1 MTVQQ
6 FHRAGTAG
14 TAGGALT
21 EDALAEHAFV
31 DDAFAEVARA
41 FEENF
46 AAGAEVGAAVCVY
59 HRGRPVV
66 DLWAGWADPDRT
78 DPWRAGTL
86 GVLASPT
93 KALVTAAFLHLA
105 ERDGLDL
112 DEPVAEVWPEFAAHG
127 KAGITPRMILSHRSG
142 VVCLDHAPLT
152 LAALR
157 AHTPVAEALAAARP
171 EWEPG
176 TAHGYHAT
184 TYGHLLSELIRR
196 RTGLTAGRYFA
207 RHLAGPLGLDA
218 HIGLPDGAGAH
229 LATML
234 ESKAEALMA
243 GADPGEVEELRE
255 PSTLT
260 YRATIG
266 SMSQD
271 PADPAVEDPS
281 YGGLASAHALAR
293 LFAALVGEVDGI
305 RLIGPERTAELAR
318 PHSGGPCKVMLT
330 PLTWGLGVQLADS
343 AVFPADAGLKNSFG
357 LSGANG
363 VFTFADPERELAF
376 GYVPNMGSSVMGSMD
391 GRIRRLVEAVFR
403 SVDRIQ

>member
-1 MTVQQ
+1 MQQ
-6 FHRAGTAG
+6 YPQAG
-14 TAGGALT
+14 
-21 EDALAEHAFV
+21 LAE
-31 DDAFAEVARA
+31 DAFADVARA

-46 AAGAEVGAAVCVY
+46 AAGEEVGAAVCVY

-66 DLWAGWADPDRT
+66 DLWAGWSDPDRS
-78 DPWRAGTL
+78 DPWRAGTV

-93 KALVTAAFLHLA
+93 KALVTAAFLHLWQ
-105 ERDGLDL
+105 EQGLDL
-112 DEPVAEVWPEFAAHG
+112 DEPVAVHWPEFAANG
-127 KAGITPRMILSHRSG
+127 KAAITPRMILSHRSG
-142 VVCLDHAPLT
+142 VVCLDHAPLS

-171 EWEPG
+171 EWEPD

-184 TYGHLLSELIRR
+184 TYGHLLSELVRR
-196 RTGLTAGRYFA
+196 RTGLTVGRYFA

-218 HIGLPDGAGAH
+218 YIGLPAGSDAH

-243 GADPGEVEELRE
+243 GADPGEVVELRDAT
-255 PSTLT
+255 TLT
-260 YRATIG
+260 YRATIA

-305 RLIGPERTAELAR
+305 RLVGPDVTAELAR
-318 PHSGGPCKVMLT
+318 PHSSGTCEVMLT

-376 GYVPNMGSSVMGSMD
+376 GYVPNMGSAVMGSMD

-403 SVDRIQ
+403 SVDRIL

>member
-1 MTVQQ
+1 M
-6 FHRAGTAG
+6 
-14 TAGGALT
+14 
-21 EDALAEHAFV
+21 AE
-31 DDAFAEVARA
+31 DAFADVARA

-46 AAGAEVGAAVCVY
+46 AAGEEVGAAVCVY

-66 DLWAGWADPDRT
+66 DLWAGWSDPDRA
-78 DPWRAGTL
+78 DPWRAGTV

-93 KALVTAAFLHLA
+93 KALVTAAFLHLWQ
-105 ERDGLDL
+105 EQGLDL
-112 DEPVAEVWPEFAAHG
+112 DEPVAAHWPEFAANG
-127 KAGITPRMILSHRSG
+127 KAAITPRMILSHRSG
-142 VVCLDHAPLT
+142 VVCLDHAPLS

-171 EWEPG
+171 EWEPD

-184 TYGHLLSELIRR
+184 TYGHLLSELVRR
-196 RTGLTAGRYFA
+196 RTGLTVGRYFA

-218 HIGLPDGAGAH
+218 YIGLPAGSDAH

-234 ESKAEALMA
+234 ESN
-243 GADPGEVEELRE
+243 GEVVELRDAT
-255 PSTLT
+255 TLT
-260 YRATIG
+260 YRATIA

-305 RLIGPERTAELAR
+305 RLVGPDVTAELAR
-318 PHSGGPCKVMLT
+318 PHSSGTCEVMLT

-376 GYVPNMGSSVMGSMD
+376 GYVPNMGSAVMGSMD

-403 SVDRIQ
+403 SVDRIL